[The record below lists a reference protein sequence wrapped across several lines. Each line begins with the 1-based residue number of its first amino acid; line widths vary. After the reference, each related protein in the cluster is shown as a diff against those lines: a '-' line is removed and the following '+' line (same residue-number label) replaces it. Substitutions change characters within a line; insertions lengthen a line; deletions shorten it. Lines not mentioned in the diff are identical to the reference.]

1 LTLGWEKQSG
11 DNDRKEPEDNEIIP
25 FERIA
30 DHGSGDLDWLRRGMV
45 DRHIWSPDCQHGGLG
60 VEMRQQAIVPVVGCS
75 PADGTVAASSRCGF
89 SAHAAPTS
97 KLHVSDHSR
106 KRGRWRGSS
115 RTLGLA
121 ALVPLARMTYLP
133 PRQPYI
139 LDHLTMDDLNKE
151 TRMSVARLTL
161 PTERD
166 SMSAIEPNSMSAIEP
181 SRRCAERALF
191 GICLAKSAGI
201 RFARQLKLPALQ

>member
-1 LTLGWEKQSG
+1 
-11 DNDRKEPEDNEIIP
+11 
-25 FERIA
+25 
-30 DHGSGDLDWLRRGMV
+30 
-45 DRHIWSPDCQHGGLG
+45 
-60 VEMRQQAIVPVVGCS
+60 
-75 PADGTVAASSRCGF
+75 
-89 SAHAAPTS
+89 
-97 KLHVSDHSR
+97 
-106 KRGRWRGSS
+106 
-115 RTLGLA
+115 
-121 ALVPLARMTYLP
+121 MTYLP

-191 GICLAKSAGI
+191 GICLAKN
-201 RFARQLKLPALQ
+201 